1 MTPDTLNPE
10 NIRLASPADLD
21 AIFELNKASFPEA
34 WSQQALASALAAG
47 FVVYVWS
54 DDDGQLAAYFLGQVV
69 LDELHILQLAVAM
82 PLRGHGIGSEL
93 MRFVLNTMR
102 KQGMNRAELE
112 VRSSN
117 RIAIDLYHK
126 LSFEIIGRRPNYYSA
141 SQSGGSREDA
151 VLMRRHLKA
160 E

>member
-1 MTPDTLNPE
+1 MSGALNPAT
-10 NIRLASPADLD
+10 IRPAVAADLD

-47 FVVYVWS
+47 FVFYAWS
-54 DDDGQLAAYFLGQVV
+54 DDRQLAAYFLGQVV

-93 MRFVLNTMR
+93 MRFVLNAMR

-112 VRSSN
+112 VRCSN
-117 RIAIDLYHK
+117 RAAIGFYHK
-126 LSFEIIGRRPNYYSA
+126 LSFEIIGQRPNYYSA
-141 SQSGGSREDA
+141 FQSGGSREDA
-151 VLMRRHLKA
+151 VLMRCHLKA

>member
-1 MTPDTLNPE
+1 MSGAPNPAT
-10 NIRLASPADLD
+10 IRSAVAADLD
-21 AIFELNKASFPEA
+21 TIFELNQASFPEA

-47 FVVYVWS
+47 FVFYAWP

-117 RIAIDLYHK
+117 RVAIDLYHK
-126 LSFEIIGRRPNYYSA
+126 LGFEISGRRPNYYSA
-141 SQSGGSREDA
+141 SQSGDGREDA
-151 VLMRRHLKA
+151 VLMRCHLKA